1 MQIVIRGVTSSSRYM
16 TLSLSFTGPSLP
28 YPPAWGMYN
37 NAVPGGKSYFDS
49 VFDWGDPTKT
59 PTGWTFFTNTGGR
72 LLPSPVEPPPALL
85 DVAGVS
91 RLGYVETGYIIPNVL
106 DFLHNLARYADFEG
120 ESLDPET
127 GLTNRVF
134 AVKSDTPEYKY
145 ADLIMSATHLIYT
158 ESSYDG
164 GYGGVSIA
172 SAGFV
177 DIIDGSTTITIDLS
191 EAMFLPEESAAQNNR
206 ARGHGIPGHSTS
218 KFSIHYIPMPKAAK
232 DIFWTRRTL
241 CEELT

>member
-1 MQIVIRGVTSSSRYM
+1 MQIVIRGVTGS
-16 TLSLSFTGPSLP
+16 TFTTISLSFTGPSLP

-37 NAVPGGKSYFDS
+37 NTVPGGKGYFES

-91 RLGYVETGYIIPNVL
+91 RLGYVETGYVIRNAQ
-106 DFLHNLARYADFEG
+106 DFLHNLDRYADFEG

-158 ESSYDG
+158 EPSDES
-164 GYGGVSIA
+164 GYGGVSIV

-206 ARGHGIPGHSTS
+206 ARGHGIPGHSTI